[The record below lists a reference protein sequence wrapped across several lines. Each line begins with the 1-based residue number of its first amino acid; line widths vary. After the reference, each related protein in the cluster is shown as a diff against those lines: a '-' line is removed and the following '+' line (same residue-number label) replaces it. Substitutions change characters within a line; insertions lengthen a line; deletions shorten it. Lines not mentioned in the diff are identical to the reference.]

1 MRKAIAFVLVVWVAL
16 SVPYIIEGFVLAE
29 TGLVKLIDSVALAIC
44 ILNIYVAIKYAQEA

>member
-1 MRKAIAFVLVVWVAL
+1 MVWVAL

>member
-1 MRKAIAFVLVVWVAL
+1 LRKAIAFVLVVWVAL